1 METGETFEEVVLFEV
16 PDGAEAQRLWL
27 RLQEA
32 RLAWLQ
38 RDEDTFWVAAVI
50 RAEAGDLALLLR
62 DAENWVAERSLTSL
76 PFELDGR
83 MYELRPRRAAGIRRR
98 ELA

>member
-1 METGETFEEVVLFEV
+1 MGFDETFEEIVLFEV
-16 PDGAEAQRLWL
+16 PNSEEAQRLWL

-32 RLAWLQ
+32 RLAWLH
-38 RDEDTFWVAAVI
+38 RDEDTYYVAAVI

-62 DAENWVAERSLTSL
+62 DAEAWLVERSLTTL

-83 MYELRPRRAAGIRRR
+83 MYDLQPRREAVLDGSD
-98 ELA
+98 

>member
-1 METGETFEEVVLFEV
+1 MDYDETFEEVVLFEV
-16 PDGAEAQRLWL
+16 PNSEEAQRLWL

-32 RLAWLQ
+32 RLAWLH
-38 RDEDTFWVAAVI
+38 RDEDTYCVAAVI

-62 DAENWVAERSLTSL
+62 DAEIWVSERSLTSL

-83 MYELRPRRAAGIRRR
+83 MYSLQPRREVVLRGQD
-98 ELA
+98 

>member
-1 METGETFEEVVLFEV
+1 MAADETFEEIVLFEV
-16 PDGAEAQRLWL
+16 PNGEEAQHLWL
-27 RLQEA
+27 RLQAA

-38 RDEDTFWVAAVI
+38 RDEDRYWVAAVI
-50 RAEAGDLALLLR
+50 RAEAGDLAMLLR
-62 DAENWVAERSLTSL
+62 EVENWVVERSLTSL

-83 MYELRPRRAAGIRRR
+83 MYDLQPRRENAVRRR

>member
-1 METGETFEEVVLFEV
+1 MGFDETFEEIVLFEV
-16 PDGAEAQRLWL
+16 PNSEEAQRLWL

-32 RLAWLQ
+32 RLAWLH
-38 RDEDTFWVAAVI
+38 RDEDTFFVAAVI

-62 DAENWVAERSLTSL
+62 DAEAWVVERSLTSL

-83 MYELRPRRAAGIRRR
+83 MYDLQPRREVVLGGP
-98 ELA
+98 E

>member
-1 METGETFEEVVLFEV
+1 MDHDETFEEIVLFEV
-16 PDGAEAQRLWL
+16 PNSEEAQRLWL

-32 RLAWLQ
+32 RLAWLH
-38 RDEDTFWVAAVI
+38 RDEDSYYVAAVI

-62 DAENWVAERSLTSL
+62 DAESWVAERSLTSL

-83 MYELRPRRAAGIRRR
+83 MYDLQPRRQVVVGSL
-98 ELA
+98 E

>member
-1 METGETFEEVVLFEV
+1 MDFDETFEEIVLFEV
-16 PDGAEAQRLWL
+16 PNGEEAQRLWL

-32 RLAWLQ
+32 RLAWLH
-38 RDEDTFWVAAVI
+38 RDEDTFYVAAVI

-62 DAENWVAERSLTSL
+62 DAEIWVAERSMRSL

-83 MYELRPRRAAGIRRR
+83 MYDLQPRREVVLGSTD
-98 ELA
+98 